1 MTVRITLSAN
11 SPDDA
16 ASPDLI
22 ACHSHLLPF
31 YITNLAPGHIIND
44 HSIAAGVQ
52 VVVPQPLTGAIGDIF
67 TLHWGQYSVQRAYD
81 GVNFPWIINLEAVFD
96 PAQLFKNGR
105 YVIYYAEMDGVGNV
119 AKSAPQTVT
128 VVRHHHHHPVPSTE
142 RLTDGLKQS
151 TDKQG

>member
-1 MTVRITLSAN
+1 MTVRNTLSTD
-11 SPDDA
+11 SPNDA
-16 ASPDLI
+16 VTPNLI
-22 ACHSHLLPF
+22 ANHSHLLPC

-67 TLHWGQYSVQRAYD
+67 TLYWGQYSVQRAYD
-81 GVNFPWIINLEAVFD
+81 GANFPWIIDLAAVFD

-105 YVIYYAEMDGVGNV
+105 YVIYYAEMDGAGNV

-128 VVRHHHHHPVPSTE
+128 VVRHHPHHTAPPAAIP
-142 RLTDGLKQS
+142 TDELKQS
-151 TDKQG
+151 TD